1 MATNMFYNIVK
12 EYAEAFV
19 KQKSEYVLT
28 ENTLFCAI
36 LTSSHDV
43 FSGITG
49 ISLCNGSVESVPA
62 EIIAV
67 NAMFSAGQTKARQMI
82 TISLSDFKVIPPDKL
97 SAELV
102 IQADDE
108 NSKCEIFVS
117 KNESVKAYELLGESD
132 MNKAEE
138 FFEGFDGQGTESNK
152 AGKNA
157 FEKMGLVSDNGNN
170 SESQNKKSELGAP
183 ADFSTGFDVDV
194 TNPFYEAPVNEKK
207 VETIAT
213 IAGNHDE
220 AVAKETT
227 PAKPAPPTMSKED
240 LLKQA
245 KKKKK
250 IAKAIFNTRGK

>member
-1 MATNMFYNIVK
+1 MSTNMFYNIVK

-19 KQKSEYVLT
+19 KQKSDYISI
-28 ENTLFCAI
+28 ENTSLCAV

-43 FSGITG
+43 FAGITG
-49 ISLCNGSVESVPA
+49 ISLCNGSITTVPA

-82 TISLSDFKVIPPDKL
+82 TISLSDFKVVPPDKL

-138 FFEGFDGQGTESNK
+138 FFEGFDGQDAESSK

-170 SESQNKKSELGAP
+170 SESQDKKSELGAP

-194 TNPFYEAPVNEKK
+194 TNPFYEAPVNEKS

-213 IAGNHDE
+213 IAGNHGE
-220 AVAKETT
+220 TTAKETA
-227 PAKPAPPTMSKED
+227 PSKPAPPTMSKED

-250 IAKAIFNTRGK
+250 IAKAIFSTRRK

>member
-1 MATNMFYNIVK
+1 MSTNMFYNIVK
-12 EYAEAFV
+12 EYAEVFV
-19 KQKSEYVLT
+19 KQKSDCISI
-28 ENTLFCAI
+28 ENTSFCAV

-43 FSGITG
+43 FAGITG
-49 ISLCNGSVESVPA
+49 ISLCNGSVTSVPA
-62 EIIAV
+62 EVIAV

-108 NSKCEIFVS
+108 NSRCEIFVS

-138 FFEGFDGQGTESNK
+138 FFEGFDSQGTEPNK

-170 SESQNKKSELGAP
+170 SDSQGKKAELGAP

-194 TNPFYEAPVNEKK
+194 TNPFYEAPANDKG

-213 IAGNHDE
+213 IAGNHGE
-220 AVAKETT
+220 AVSKETA
-227 PAKPAPPTMSKED
+227 PAKPAAPAMSKED

-250 IAKAIFNTRGK
+250 IAKAIFSTRRK